1 MLTRFMK
8 ARYVLHSSTL
18 GQLSRLRLKMLRTSG
33 ELTAM
38 ASSAYAFQ
46 CSACMHLHDIDDGD
60 CAARNIAHIFSN
72 ARSAQATQAQM
83 QDTGLHECNFEMTC
97 CA

>member
-46 CSACMHLHDIDDGD
+46 CSACVHLHDIDGYD
-60 CAARNIAHIFSN
+60 CAASKIAQIFSS
-72 ARSAQATQAQM
+72 ALSAQATQAQR
-83 QDTGLHECNFEMTC
+83 QETGLHERNPQTTC

>member
-46 CSACMHLHDIDDGD
+46 CSACMHLHDIDDYD
-60 CAARNIAHIFSN
+60 CAPSKIVQI
-72 ARSAQATQAQM
+72 SAVLAVDKQNKLKGKIQSCMSAT
-83 QDTGLHECNFEMTC
+83 LK
-97 CA
+97 

>member
-8 ARYVLHSSTL
+8 ARDVLHSSTL

-46 CSACMHLHDIDDGD
+46 CSACMHLHDNHDDD
-60 CAARNIAHIFSN
+60 CVPNTIVPI
-72 ARSAQATQAQM
+72 SAVHKQNKLKGKIQYCMSAT
-83 QDTGLHECNFEMTC
+83 L
-97 CA
+97 

>member
-1 MLTRFMK
+1 MK

-46 CSACMHLHDIDDGD
+46 CSACMHLHEIDDCD
-60 CAARNIAHIFSN
+60 CAASKIAQILSN
-72 ARSAQATQAQM
+72 AHSAQATQPQR
-83 QDTGLHECNFEMTC
+83 QDTGLHERNLK
-97 CA
+97 